1 MNVNLPPELPSDAP
15 SHDGTLLLI
24 DDDDAVRRVLARV
37 LRGSGYL
44 VHEYASGESAVEFV
58 RCHAGPIDLLVT
70 DTVLPG
76 MSGIEAAEAIRL
88 LRPVLPVL
96 QMSGY
101 TNSEIRPADGNCAY
115 HFIAKPF
122 RGDQLVRCVRTIIGS
137 PAQVGVGAGSPAV

>member
-1 MNVNLPPELPSDAP
+1 MTSALSDLP
-15 SHDGTLLLI
+15 SHDGTLLLV

-44 VHEYASGESAVEFV
+44 VHDYSSGESAVEFV

-76 MSGIEAAEAIRL
+76 MTGVEAAEAIRS
-88 LRPVLPVL
+88 LRPGLPVL
-96 QMSGY
+96 QMSGFAK
-101 TNSEIRPADGNCAY
+101 SQVAEEGADRAY

-137 PAQVGVGAGSPAV
+137 PAHVGAGSPAA

>member
-1 MNVNLPPELPSDAP
+1 MTMTLPATDLPA
-15 SHDGTLLLI
+15 HDGTLLLI

-44 VHEYASGESAVEFV
+44 VHDHASGEAALEFV

-76 MSGIEAAEAIRL
+76 MNGVEAAEAIRL
-88 LRPVLPVL
+88 LRPTLPVL

-101 TNSEIRPADGNCAY
+101 THSDIRPDGDDRAY
-115 HFIAKPF
+115 H
-122 RGDQLVRCVRTIIGS
+122 
-137 PAQVGVGAGSPAV
+137 

>member
-1 MNVNLPPELPSDAP
+1 MIAAPSDLP
-15 SHDGTLLLI
+15 SHDGTLLLV
-24 DDDDAVRRVLARV
+24 DDDDAVRRVLARM
-37 LRGSGYL
+37 LRGAGYL
-44 VHEYASGESAVEFV
+44 VHDYSSGESAVEFV

-76 MSGIEAAEAIRL
+76 MSGIEAAEAIRR
-88 LRPVLPVL
+88 LRPTLPVL

-101 TNSEIRPADGNCAY
+101 MKRDVSPPEDCAY

-137 PAQVGVGAGSPAV
+137 PAHVGAGSPAV

>member
-1 MNVNLPPELPSDAP
+1 MMAHSSDMP

-44 VHEYASGESAVEFV
+44 VHDHASGESAVEFV
-58 RCHAGPIDLLVT
+58 RCHAGPIDLLIT

-76 MSGIEAAEAIRL
+76 ISGIEAAEAIRL
-88 LRPVLPVL
+88 LRPSLPVL

-101 TNSEIRPADGNCAY
+101 TNNEVRANGHCAY
-115 HFIAKPF
+115 HFIGKPF
-122 RGDQLVRCVRTIIGS
+122 RGDQLVRCVRAIIGS
-137 PAQVGVGAGSPAV
+137 PAQVTAGTQAV

>member
-1 MNVNLPPELPSDAP
+1 MMPLSDLP
-15 SHDGTLLLI
+15 SHDGTLLLV
-24 DDDDAVRRVLARV
+24 DDDDAVRRVLARM

-44 VHEYASGESAVEFV
+44 VHDYSSGESAVEFV

-76 MSGIEAAEAIRL
+76 MNGVEAAEAIRR
-88 LRPVLPVL
+88 LRPTLPVL

-101 TNSEIRPADGNCAY
+101 TQGQVRPEDADCTF

-122 RGDQLVRCVRTIIGS
+122 RGDQLVRCVRAIIGS
-137 PAQVGVGAGSPAV
+137 PAHVGAGSPAV

>member
-1 MNVNLPPELPSDAP
+1 MTFEFSDLP

-24 DDDDAVRRVLARV
+24 DDDDVVRRVLARV

-44 VHEYASGESAVEFV
+44 VHEHSSGEATVEFV
-58 RCHAGPIDLLVT
+58 RCHAGPIDLLIT

-76 MSGIEAAEAIRL
+76 LSGIEAAEAIRL
-88 LRPVLPVL
+88 LRPALPVL

-101 TNSEIRPADGNCAY
+101 TNSEIRPSGDDCAY
-115 HFIAKPF
+115 HFIAKPL

-137 PAQVGVGAGSPAV
+137 PAQIGMGAGRPAV

>member
-1 MNVNLPPELPSDAP
+1 MMSQTSDLPA
-15 SHDGTLLLI
+15 HDGTLLLI
-24 DDDDAVRRVLARV
+24 DDDDAVRRVLSRI

-44 VHEYASGESAVEFV
+44 VHDHASGEAAVEFV

-76 MSGIEAAEAIRL
+76 ISGLEAAESIRL
-88 LRPVLPVL
+88 LRPTLPVL

-101 TNSEIRPADGNCAY
+101 ASANLRAEGDECSY

-137 PAQVGVGAGSPAV
+137 PTHVGAGSPVV

>member
-1 MNVNLPPELPSDAP
+1 MSDLP

-24 DDDDAVRRVLARV
+24 DDDDAVRRVLARM

-44 VHEYASGESAVEFV
+44 VHDYSSGESGVEFV
-58 RCHAGPIDLLVT
+58 RCHAGPIDLLIT

-76 MSGIEAAEAIRL
+76 MSGVDVAEAIRR
-88 LRPVLPVL
+88 LRPALPVL

-101 TNSEIRPADGNCAY
+101 TQSQLPPDAQDRAY

-137 PAQVGVGAGSPAV
+137 PAQLGSGSPAV

>member
-1 MNVNLPPELPSDAP
+1 MMPSMSDLP
-15 SHDGTLLLI
+15 SHDGTLLLV
-24 DDDDAVRRVLARV
+24 DDDDAVRRMLARM

-44 VHEYASGESAVEFV
+44 VHDYSSGESAVEFV

-76 MSGIEAAEAIRL
+76 MSGVEAAEAIRR
-88 LRPVLPVL
+88 LRPTLPVL

-101 TNSEIRPADGNCAY
+101 SKSQANPDDDPAY

-122 RGDQLVRCVRTIIGS
+122 LGDQLVRCVRTIIGS
-137 PAQVGVGAGSPAV
+137 PAHVGAGSSAV